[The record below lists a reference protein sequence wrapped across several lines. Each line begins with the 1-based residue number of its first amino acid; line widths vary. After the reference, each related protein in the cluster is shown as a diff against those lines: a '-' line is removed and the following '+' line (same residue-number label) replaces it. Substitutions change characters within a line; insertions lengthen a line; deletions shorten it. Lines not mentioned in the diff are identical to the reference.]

1 MYVRVHKEI
10 LDIECMKISDFKI
23 NHNGHYYYYK
33 KCINLHIFHRLEK
46 HMTWLVTCM
55 HTWQIILIL
64 QGVPR
69 GYGTPYKTWTK
80 SIDFT
85 LTTNVWREA
94 FDMIFDVKTTWWY
107 STCWMTLWQDV
118 ILMTFDNDII
128 WLWRWQQN
136 VTKFVFLCDF
146 ANYMFVKIVRL
157 FNLCYELSLK
167 LIKFWKLAFFQNQLF
182 IQNLIIDSIH
192 KSCST
197 I

>member
-1 MYVRVHKEI
+1 MERFVQYVWLECMYVYIRKYLI
-10 LDIECMKISDFKI
+10 LNVWKFQILRLIIMGII
-23 NHNGHYYYYK
+23 ITK

-136 VTKFVFLCDF
+136 VTKFVFLNLWFCELYVCK
-146 ANYMFVKIVRL
+146 NCKI
-157 FNLCYELSLK
+157 
-167 LIKFWKLAFFQNQLF
+167 I
-182 IQNLIIDSIH
+182 
-192 KSCST
+192 
-197 I
+197 